1 MGAAQQKKKG
11 RMSSMAKMLLIL
23 CNVVLMA
30 GALVFAVSYSTR
42 MRRSQEE
49 MELETF
55 CSTIDS
61 LKQLSVNYLDA
72 ERKCAQDWA
81 AYMEAQDMTEDEALY
96 YLRTTNTQIDR
107 SANIVDMETYEARS
121 SQTYSDGTDTVSA
134 YQRFAEPGTVFAENL
149 RRMFNGQTA
158 VLGRYRIYESQIM
171 VISVG
176 VPVRLR
182 QPDGSSKS
190 ALLLRLIPAESMKR
204 VWIFPMEYSAAE
216 LGLFNTGGDY
226 VIPSTSMRSQNF
238 VEFVRAYNFADDYN
252 GADVL
257 LTELAQ
263 NDKGLMEYKNAKGE
277 DCYWYY
283 SRVDGYQGL
292 VLMGCIPKAAL
303 YDQQTDWSI
312 VLVIVGVLVL
322 LVLLDGAHIL
332 FINRNLR
339 ETAKLAEQAS
349 EAKTRF
355 LSSMSHDIRTPLNAV
370 LGMTDL
376 AKQHQDD
383 PAYVRQCLDK
393 ISVSGSHLLTLVNDV
408 LEISRVESGK
418 IVLNPEPFWLDELIS
433 GMESIIR
440 AQAETRGVE
449 FTLNVHAIA
458 HPRLVGDKLRLSQI
472 YLNLLTN
479 AVKYTQPGGHV
490 ALDVSERSA
499 VDGRVELRCIVAD
512 NGMGMSKEFQK
523 VMYDSFARAADS
535 RIDKTQ
541 GTGLGLAIAKNMLD
555 LMGGSIACESAL
567 GKGTT
572 FTTRVVLST
581 ALADS
586 DAVSPTRGQAG
597 SSGYGSLEGVRLLI
611 AEDNDLNWEIIST
624 MLTEKGIQC
633 TRAENGRECVD
644 LLENSAPGTWEM
656 VLMDIQMPLLN
667 GREAARLL
675 RSSARAD
682 LRTIPIA
689 AMTADAFAEDV
700 QNCLDAGMNAHLAKP
715 VDLEKVLAVIWR
727 LCRSGQSSEL
737 DRK

>member
-1 MGAAQQKKKG
+1 MGAAQQRKKG
-11 RMSSMAKMLLIL
+11 TAGSIGKMLLIL

-42 MRRSQEE
+42 MRRGQEE

-61 LKQLSVNYLDA
+61 MKQLSVSYLDA
-72 ERKCAQDWA
+72 ERKCVQDWA
-81 AYMEAQDMTEDEALY
+81 AYMEAQDMTEDEALDY
-96 YLRTTNTQIDR
+96 VRTANTQIDR

-134 YQRFAEPGTVFAENL
+134 YQRFAEPGTVFAKNL

-182 QPDGSSKS
+182 QPDGSHKSK
-190 ALLLRLIPAESMKR
+190 LLLRLIPAESMKR

-216 LGLFNTGGDY
+216 LGLVTTGGDY

-238 VEFVRAYNFADDYN
+238 LEFVRAYNYADDYN
-252 GADVL
+252 GADVVL
-257 LTELAQ
+257 EQLAQ
-263 NDKGLMEYKNAKGE
+263 NESGLMEYKNAKNE

-283 SRVDGYQGL
+283 CRVDGYQGL
-292 VLMGCIPKAAL
+292 VLMGSIPKADL

-312 VLVIVGVLVL
+312 VLVIVGVLAL
-322 LVLLDGAHIL
+322 LVLIDGAHIL
-332 FINRNLR
+332 RINRNLR

-349 EAKTRF
+349 EAKTSF

-376 AKQHQDD
+376 AQKHQDD
-383 PAYVRQCLDK
+383 PAYVRQCLEK

-418 IVLNPEPFWLDELIS
+418 IVLNPEPFWLDELVAD
-433 GMESIIR
+433 MENIIR
-440 AQAETRGVE
+440 AQAEARGVE

-458 HPRLVGDKLRLSQI
+458 HPRLMGDKLRLSQI

-490 ALDVSERSA
+490 VLDVSERA
-499 VDGRVELRCIVAD
+499 AADGRVELCCIVAD

-523 VMYDSFARAADS
+523 TMYESFARAADS

-541 GTGLGLAIAKNMLD
+541 GTGLGLAIAKNLLE
-555 LMGGSIACESAL
+555 LMGGSIACESEL

-572 FTTRVVLST
+572 FTTRIVLS
-581 ALADS
+581 AAMADHA
-586 DAVSPTRGQAG
+586 AVGRTHGQADR
-597 SSGYGSLEGVRLLI
+597 YGSLEGVRLLI

-633 TRAENGRECVD
+633 TRAENGRACVD
-644 LLENSAPGTWEM
+644 LLESSAPGTWEM

-675 RSSARAD
+675 RRSARAD

-700 QNCLDAGMNAHLAKP
+700 QSCLDAGMNAHLSKP
-715 VDLEKVLAVIWR
+715 VDLEKVLAVIWQF
-727 LCRSGQSSEL
+727 CRGSERPAQ
-737 DRK
+737 DRN